1 MNKNKLP
8 YARAICYSGYRDGQ
22 DPGSGIIP
30 SYRQVKEDLL
40 ILQGQW
46 QSLRLYASDAHSKT
60 VLEVIR
66 REKMPFDVML
76 GAYITA
82 EVSNPECPWGAH
94 YDDAELKENKRKNE
108 REIRQLIFLAKNYPN
123 IVSSVSL
130 GNEASGSWTDHLVPT
145 DSLIG
150 YAKTLKSAVKQPVTF
165 CENYVPWLEKLHGL
179 ADELDFISIHTYP
192 VWEYKDINE
201 GLAYTIENYNAVA
214 AAYPD
219 KQIVI
224 TEAGWATQSNGRGI
238 EPSNVSEG
246 FQKQYFQQLM
256 DWAEQ
261 EQVLVYYFEAFDE
274 SWKGSDDPLEPEKH
288 WGLYKT
294 NRRPK
299 QAMYRPLRRAV

>member
-22 DPGSGIIP
+22 DPGSGFIP

-46 QSLRLYASDAHSKT
+46 QSLRLYASDAHSKS

-66 REKMPFDVML
+66 REKMSFDVML

-94 YDDAELKENKRKNE
+94 YDDAELKENKQKNE

-130 GNEASGSWTDHLVPT
+130 GNEASVSWTDHLVPT

-214 AAYPD
+214 TAYPD

-238 EPSNVSEG
+238 EPSNVNED

-256 DWAEQ
+256 DWANQ

-274 SWKGSDDPLEPEKH
+274 NWKGSADPLEPEKH
-288 WGLYKT
+288 WGLYKA

-299 QAMYRPLRRAV
+299 QAMYRPLRRAM